1 MFQDTADEPWM
12 RMHWIARRKT
22 WRGAGNYQT
31 GITKKS
37 IVTFA
42 FGLFYSMPSKFF
54 ALLLYLIQNG
64 PCAPKQKR

>member
-12 RMHWIARRKT
+12 KMHWIARRKT

-37 IVTFA
+37 
-42 FGLFYSMPSKFF
+42 
-54 ALLLYLIQNG
+54 
-64 PCAPKQKR
+64 